1 MKGRASLALP
11 VFQDTLFDATRVVQR
26 LLKNGSSIRMKL
38 EPLGEGRVKILE
50 YSRKAQGG
58 VWHRCPDEEGRVLP
72 YEQLR
77 LQQRYESLFP

>member
-1 MKGRASLALP
+1 MKGRASSAPP

-26 LLKNGSSIRMKL
+26 LLKNGTSIRMKL

-58 VWHRCPDEEGRVLP
+58 VWHRYIHSGGLVASAWVGGARHGWPSR
-72 YEQLR
+72 Q
-77 LQQRYESLFP
+77 